1 MKSARTLAVVTVS
14 VATLAR
20 GLFGAPLA
28 AASPTVSDIKI
39 TSSVDKASAT
49 LSRKAGGGQQEY
61 LKIELKEVIVT
72 RDASTGMATGKR
84 QWKPVAITMTGPD
97 APICSLLY
105 PVVALARGGAGAI
118 AALQTRGYNCT
129 VRDAGSQDCQT
140 VTSAQMCTDL
150 ANQLSENI
158 DAALALGDA
167 AERAGF
173 LSGIQ
178 ALGFA
183 PCQTITTTTTTL
195 STTSTTICPTG
206 RTNCS
211 GTCVDLTSDPNNC
224 GSCGTVCPPATPAC
238 IGSICTIP

>member
-1 MKSARTLAVVTVS
+1 MKSAGTLAVITVS

-49 LSRKAGGGQQEY
+49 LSRKAGGSQQEF
-61 LKIELKEVIVT
+61 LIIVLKEAFVS

-84 QWKPVAITMTGPD
+84 QHKPVVFITMTGPD
-97 APICSLLY
+97 APVCSLLY

-129 VRDAGSQDCQT
+129 VTDAGSQDCQT

-150 ANQLSENI
+150 ANQLAENI

-167 AERAGF
+167 AERSAFLAGV
-173 LSGIQ
+173 Q
-178 ALGFA
+178 ALGYA
-183 PCQTITTTTTTL
+183 PWENTTTPTTS
-195 STTSTTICPTG
+195 STTSTTPCPTG
-206 RTNCS
+206 QTDCR
-211 GTCVDLTSDPNNC
+211 GTCVDLMTDSNNC
-224 GSCGTVCPPATPAC
+224 GGCGNICPSTTPSCVGGV
-238 IGSICTIP
+238 CTIL